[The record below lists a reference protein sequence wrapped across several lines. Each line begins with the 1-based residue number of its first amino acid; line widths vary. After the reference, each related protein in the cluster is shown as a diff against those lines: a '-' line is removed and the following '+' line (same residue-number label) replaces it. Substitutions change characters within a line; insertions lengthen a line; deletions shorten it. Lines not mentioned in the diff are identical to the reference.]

1 MTCLMRQELVG
12 RKPRSLNPKAEFTT
26 TTNIF
31 SNFGKATFWT
41 FSFFIVQHLPLHLG
55 NAIVLY

>member
-12 RKPRSLNPKAEFTT
+12 RKPRLLNLKAKFTT
-26 TTNIF
+26 TTTIF
-31 SNFGKATFWT
+31 YNFGKAAFWT
-41 FSFFIVQHLPLHLG
+41 FYSFIVQHLPLHFS